1 MVFEAVLTDEA
12 RAVVSIAIDRL
23 VSAPR
28 RFATKIQAREALN
41 AAIAVE
47 LSGPFVALLWTTSP
61 GALGDAIQRRL
72 GNGKKNSV
80 GRLWLEA
87 QIMPAARQGARER
100 LRCRPGRRAR
110 RP

>member
-1 MVFEAVLTDEA
+1 MVSEAVLTDEA
-12 RAVVSIAIDRL
+12 RAVVSIAIERL

-28 RFATKIQAREALN
+28 RFASKIQAREALN
-41 AAIAVE
+41 AAIADV
-47 LSGPFVALLWTTSP
+47 LSGPLVALLWTHSP

-87 QIMPAARQGARER
+87 QKRLSGGVPAANAAE
-100 LRCRPGRRAR
+100 LDPLVL
-110 RP
+110 